1 MEAAADAAPDELEQL
16 GEEVQRTGMHRNLRL
31 KVVRTEG
38 GEVLIIISNRSAAAA
53 YRLQPG
59 WIGKFRDNV
68 KAGLFG

>member
-1 MEAAADAAPDELEQL
+1 M
-16 GEEVQRTGMHRNLRL
+16 
-31 KVVRTEG
+31 RTES

-59 WIGKFRDNV
+59 WMGKFIDNL